1 MFPRTQSGPDDS
13 PDSKGGD
20 SLYPGFD
27 EPGVRRSARSR
38 RRIAFI
44 VFALIGLAGVVTFVL
59 NISELGAFA
68 EQISRAR
75 PSWLLLAVGAQGW
88 AFFFQS
94 LVWWR
99 VLRRLGHPRPL
110 TDLFTLSIGKLFAD
124 QTLPSAGLS
133 GAFFIMLALTG
144 RGVPREDAFV
154 AFVFGAASF
163 IAAFVIAVVA
173 SFAFL
178 SLHHNAPS
186 FLADGAGLLY
196 LLGGLAVLVL
206 AVTVALKTPPI
217 RAWLA
222 RKGAVF
228 RLAEL
233 AGPTVVRISAE
244 KSLFFSFVLLQLA
257 ARAADG
263 VTLWLAF
270 RAIGETAAIEACLVG
285 VSIASL
291 AATLAP
297 TPMGI
302 ATFEAGLV
310 ATLSTLGVSLESAL
324 TTTLFY
330 RGLTLWAP
338 LALGFFIVQ
347 RELLRGRKK
356 PAADDGPI
364 LPAADNRTS

>member
-1 MFPRTQSGPDDS
+1 MQDSKWMFPRPQSDPDDPPAS
-13 PDSKGGD
+13 EGD
-20 SLYPGFD
+20 DALYPKFENL
-27 EPGVRRSARSR
+27 EPRKTARSR
-38 RRIAFI
+38 RRIALI
-44 VFALIGLAGVVTFVL
+44 VFALIGLAGVITFVL
-59 NISELGAFA
+59 NISEFGAFTN
-68 EQISRAR
+68 QLSGAR

-99 VLRRLGHPRPL
+99 VLRRLGRPRPL

-163 IAAFVIAVVA
+163 IAAFFIAVIA

-178 SLHHNAPS
+178 TLHDDAPS
-186 FLADGAGLLY
+186 FLADGSALLY
-196 LLGGLAVLVL
+196 ILGGLALALL
-206 AVTVALKTPPI
+206 AVATAVQIPRV
-217 RAWLA
+217 RAWLGRRRA
-222 RKGAVF
+222 ALK
-228 RLAEL
+228 LAEL
-233 AGPTVVRISAE
+233 AGPTAARIGAE

-270 RAIGETAAIEACLVG
+270 RAIGEMASIEACLVG

-310 ATLSTLGVSLESAL
+310 ATLSALGVSLESAL

-338 LALGFFIVQ
+338 LVLGFFIVQ

-356 PAADDGPI
+356 APAGG
-364 LPAADNRTS
+364 